1 MGARIVGRAVMVMV
15 VMVVVVV
22 LVGALVVDQD
32 SAQVMMDA
40 AMVAALPPAGRAE
53 VRPCNAADTA
63 ILAAYG
69 ADLSLATERERC
81 PDKCERH
88 APPAS
93 PCKNGRHVTS
103 ARR

>member
-1 MGARIVGRAVMVMV
+1 MGARIVGRAVMV

-32 SAQVMMDA
+32 SAQVMVDA

-69 ADLSLATERERC
+69 ADRLSLATERERC
-81 PDKCERH
+81 HDQCERH

-93 PCKNGRHVTS
+93 PCTNGRHVTS
-103 ARR
+103 AR